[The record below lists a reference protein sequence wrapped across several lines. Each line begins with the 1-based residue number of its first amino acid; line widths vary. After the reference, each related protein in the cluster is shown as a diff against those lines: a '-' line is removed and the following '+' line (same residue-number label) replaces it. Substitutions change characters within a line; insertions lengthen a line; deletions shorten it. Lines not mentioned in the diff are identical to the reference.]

1 MATAKSVISYAKEA
15 LLDELYA
22 TAIYSKLAEHYEGRD
37 LSRKFREL
45 AEMEKNHAKFWSE
58 FLGRREVS
66 VEGVKVSRLK
76 VSFWVLLFRILGL
89 GLTFKILESSER
101 KAIEMYS
108 EILDSEEL
116 SSEEREALKKVLEDE
131 LIHEHTF
138 AEEESRFKEFIN
150 HVRDAVL
157 GMNDGLVEVLSV
169 SAGLAGAYGDPLYVA
184 LGGLIV
190 GVGGA
195 LSMGIGAFTSVRA
208 QKQVRLGVLTRLRVA
223 AKYAAHILIEKVTKY
238 MMRRGLREETARVIA
253 EGARRR
259 GVLDKIV
266 AEEEYGIREERLEN
280 PLRAGIYTGL
290 FYAVGA
296 FVPLTPYFAMMPVS
310 AALPASFIMAAFM
323 LGIMGFLI
331 AITAELSIRIK
342 VAELII
348 AGLGSATV
356 TFAIGRLASALLGI
370 EVG

>member
-66 VEGVKVSRLK
+66 TKGVKVSRLK

-108 EILDSEEL
+108 EILNSEEL

-169 SAGLAGAYGDPLYVA
+169 SAGLAGAYGDLPLRSA
-184 LGGLIV
+184 GR
-190 GVGGA
+190 
-195 LSMGIGAFTSVRA
+195 TD
-208 QKQVRLGVLTRLRVA
+208 
-223 AKYAAHILIEKVTKY
+223 
-238 MMRRGLREETARVIA
+238 RRG
-253 EGARRR
+253 RRR
-259 GVLDKIV
+259 PIHGYWSIHQ
-266 AEEEYGIREERLEN
+266 RESSEAGQAG
-280 PLRAGIYTGL
+280 RAHK
-290 FYAVGA
+290 AQ
-296 FVPLTPYFAMMPVS
+296 
-310 AALPASFIMAAFM
+310 
-323 LGIMGFLI
+323 
-331 AITAELSIRIK
+331 
-342 VAELII
+342 
-348 AGLGSATV
+348 GS
-356 TFAIGRLASALLGI
+356 R
-370 EVG
+370 